1 MIVSC
6 PSCDSKY
13 QVADDKVAGSVLRTR
28 CKACGSQILVD
39 GTIPPSQKN
48 DNNEDDVTR
57 IMHPEDRLD
66 MEMSQPPSGD
76 QWTVNIGE
84 SETRPMT
91 SDEVVQGY
99 ANGSLG
105 DDVLVWRSGMA
116 NWASVADVPELIAAI
131 EKTGRR
137 PHAAAAVAGSSQPPL
152 PAHASATNAAASAY
166 PRTPSPSGRPSR
178 TSKPPP
184 PVRTA
189 AVGSAAKP
197 LGVQTSPAVSNA
209 NRIEDTQS
217 ALDPNAPSAD
227 FYAKLLSKVGAS
239 RPSSLPPAAT
249 AEARQS
255 KPPRATWPPPV
266 RSSTAPAATSN
277 FPGGTS
283 TLKKAATAGSVP
295 SELDPGAAPSDF
307 YAKILAKVRPQQAPA
322 PHPEPAQAVGAP
334 AGPAEAVDIPINV
347 DVALDDDAQP
357 SAQAHGPVALVRRAS
372 PTPPKRPDPVI
383 PVDIQLPPMDAG
395 NAVNR
400 PAEPTIVLS
409 PSTRPPA
416 PESKARVGVESKSE
430 ASAAP
435 AIEVATDNTSPGLR
449 AYRVGRRK
457 RLVGTLV
464 ALTTVGL
471 LGIGGGVA
479 ATIYARKPPAKHASP
494 PTELSVSAIAAN
506 ASVTPPPV
514 SATPSAVAMD
524 ADELAQSSPSAAGAV
539 ATRGSVGKQTPRAGA
554 AESGDS
560 VGDKNKLAKASRT
573 LAPTAPAAPAAP
585 AAPTAKSPAQP
596 FNREAAIAILG
607 IAAARAPSCKR
618 PGAPTGNG
626 RAIVTFDPD
635 GRVVVA
641 NIVGDDIAGTP
652 VAKCVAGIFQRVKVA
667 PFSGDRATVSKP
679 FAIPP

>member
-13 QVADDKVAGSVLRTR
+13 QIADDKVAGNVLRTR

-39 GTIPPSQKN
+39 GTIPPSPN
-48 DNNEDDVTR
+48 SDDNEDDVTR

-66 MEMSQPPSGD
+66 LEMSQPPSGD
-76 QWTVNIGE
+76 QWTVNISE
-84 SETRPMT
+84 FETRPMT
-91 SDEVVQGY
+91 SDEIVQGY

-105 DDVLVWRSGMA
+105 DGVSVWRSGMA
-116 NWASVADVPELIAAI
+116 NWASIADVPELIAAI

-137 PHAAAAVAGSSQPPL
+137 PRAAAAVAGSSKPP
-152 PAHASATNAAASAY
+152 PPVHVSATNASASAS
-166 PRTPSPSGRPSR
+166 PRNPSPSGRPGR

-189 AVGSAAKP
+189 AVGSPAKSSVVP
-197 LGVQTSPAVSNA
+197 TSPAVSKSSQV
-209 NRIEDTQS
+209 EDTQS

-239 RPSSLPPAAT
+239 RPSSWPPA

-255 KPPRATWPPPV
+255 KPPRATWPPPA
-266 RSSTAPAATSN
+266 RSSTVPAATSN
-277 FPGGTS
+277 LPGGTL
-283 TLKKAATAGSVP
+283 TPNKAATAGSVP
-295 SELDPGAAPSDF
+295 SGRDPGAAPDDF
-307 YAKILAKVRPQQAPA
+307 YAKILAKVRPPA
-322 PHPEPAQAVGAP
+322 QHTEPAQNVGAP

-347 DVALDDDAQP
+347 DVALDDNAQP
-357 SAQAHGPVALVRRAS
+357 SAQAHGPVAVVRRVS
-372 PTPPKRPDPVI
+372 PTPPKRSDPVI
-383 PVDIQLPPMDAG
+383 PVDIQLPPLDAG

-416 PESKARVGVESKSE
+416 PESKARAGVESKSE
-430 ASAAP
+430 ASA
-435 AIEVATDNTSPGLR
+435 IEIATDNTSPGLR

-479 ATIYARKPPAKHASP
+479 ATIYARKPPAKHASA
-494 PTELSVSAIAAN
+494 PTEPSASAAMGQSSATVAH
-506 ASVTPPPV
+506 ASAAPPPV
-514 SATPSAVAMD
+514 SDTPSAAAVD
-524 ADELAQSSPSAAGAV
+524 ADELAKSSPSAADAL
-539 ATRGSVGKQTPRAGA
+539 ATRGSVGRQTPRAGA
-554 AESGDS
+554 ESVDS
-560 VGDKNKLAKASRT
+560 VGDKNKLAKVSKT
-573 LAPTAPAAPAAP
+573 LVTAAP
-585 AAPTAKSPAQP
+585 AAPTAKTPAQP

-618 PGAPTGNG
+618 PGLPTGNG
-626 RAIVTFDPD
+626 RALVTFDPD

-652 VAKCVAGIFQRVKVA
+652 VAKCVAGIFQRVRVA